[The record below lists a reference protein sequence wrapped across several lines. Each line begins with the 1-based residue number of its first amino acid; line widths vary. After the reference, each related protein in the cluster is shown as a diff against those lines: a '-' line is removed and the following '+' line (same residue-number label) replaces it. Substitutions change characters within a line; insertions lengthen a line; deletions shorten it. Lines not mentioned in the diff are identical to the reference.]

1 MKVTVFTGNQ
11 PRHIALINR
20 LASVSEVTYAV
31 VESTT
36 VFPGLVRDF
45 FEKSEVMQRYFSN
58 VMTAERNL
66 FGDLSFSSTRART
79 LAIKSGDLNSLR
91 RDQLA
96 EALHSDVY
104 LVFGASYIKSWLI
117 DFLLEHKALNIHMGL
132 SPYYRGSSCNFW
144 ALYDGKPQ
152 YVGATIHMLSRGLD
166 NGPMLYHALPE
177 LTEEGPFEFT
187 MRAVEAAQRSLVD
200 RMACNEL
207 ENYMPQVQDRVAE
220 LRYTRNADFTDE
232 VASEFLSREV
242 DNSALKEALAS
253 VKRPEL
259 LHPFFA

>member
-1 MKVTVFTGNQ
+1 
-11 PRHIALINR
+11 
-20 LASVSEVTYAV
+20 
-31 VESTT
+31 
-36 VFPGLVRDF
+36 
-45 FEKSEVMQRYFSN
+45 
-58 VMTAERNL
+58 
-66 FGDLSFSSTRART
+66 
-79 LAIKSGDLNSLR
+79 
-91 RDQLA
+91 
-96 EALHSDVY
+96 
-104 LVFGASYIKSWLI
+104 LI

-166 NGPMLYHALPE
+166 SGPMLYHALPE
-177 LTEEGPFEFT
+177 LTGEGPFEFT

-200 RMACNEL
+200 RIASHEL

-232 VASEFLSREV
+232 VVSEFLSREV